1 MKTLIVYSSKHGTTQ
16 KVAEIIAEKLNH
28 SSTQTNLKE
37 RQTIDLNPYEQII
50 IGGSIHAGML
60 QKRVRQFCEK
70 NMSILLQK
78 RVGLFLSCMDDNKA
92 REQLV
97 RAFPEILRN
106 HAISC
111 KTTGGEFRMDKMN
124 FIERA
129 IVKKV
134 AGVNESVNNIK
145 QDQIDQLVNELSV
158 SHP

>member
-1 MKTLIVYSSKHGTTQ
+1 MNTIIVYASTHGTTE
-16 KVAEIIAEKLNH
+16 KVAKIISEKLEGEN
-28 SSTQTNLKE
+28 TLVNLKKNKN
-37 RQTIDLNPYEQII
+37 IDLNPYEQII

-60 QKRVRQFCEK
+60 QKRVRKFCEK

-78 RVGLFLSCMDDNKA
+78 RVGLFISCMDDNKA
-92 REQLV
+92 PEQFE
-97 RAFPEILRN
+97 RAFPITLRS
-106 HAISC
+106 HALSC

-134 AGVNESVNNIK
+134 AGVTESVNNIK
-145 QDQIDQLVNELSV
+145 NDQIDEFVKELSV

>member
-1 MKTLIVYSSKHGTTQ
+1 MNTLIVYASKHGTTE
-16 KVAEIIAEKLNH
+16 KVATLISEKL
-28 SSTQTNLKE
+28 TDKTALVNLK
-37 RQTIDLNPYEQII
+37 TTKNIDLNPYEQII

-78 RVGLFLSCMDDNKA
+78 RIGLFLSCMDESKA
-92 REQLV
+92 QEQIERV
-97 RAFPEILRN
+97 FPEVLRN
-106 HAISC
+106 HAISY
-111 KTTGGEFRMDKMN
+111 KVTGGEFRMDKMN

-134 AGVNESVNNIK
+134 SGVTENVNNIK
-145 QDQIDQLVNELSV
+145 TDQIDEFVKTLSV

>member
-1 MKTLIVYSSKHGTTQ
+1 MNTIIIYASTHGTTE
-16 KVAEIIAEKLNH
+16 KVAETISEKLEGENALI
-28 SSTQTNLKE
+28 NLKKNKN
-37 RQTIDLNPYEQII
+37 IDLNPYEQII

-60 QKRVRQFCEK
+60 QKRVRKFCED

-78 RVGLFLSCMDDNKA
+78 RVGLFISCMDDNKA
-92 REQLV
+92 REQLE
-97 RAFPEILRN
+97 RNFPEALRS

-134 AGVNESVNNIK
+134 AGVTESVNNIK
-145 QDQIDQLVNELSV
+145 QNQIDDLVKEMTI

>member
-1 MKTLIVYSSKHGTTQ
+1 MKTLIVYTSKHGTTK
-16 KVAEIIAEKLNH
+16 KVAEMISQKIEGKPMVID
-28 SSTQTNLKE
+28 LKE
-37 RQTIDLNPYEQII
+37 RKKVELNDYDQII

-78 RVGLFLSCMDDNKA
+78 RIGLFLSCMDDNKA

-145 QDQIDQLVNELSV
+145 QDQIDQLVNDLSV